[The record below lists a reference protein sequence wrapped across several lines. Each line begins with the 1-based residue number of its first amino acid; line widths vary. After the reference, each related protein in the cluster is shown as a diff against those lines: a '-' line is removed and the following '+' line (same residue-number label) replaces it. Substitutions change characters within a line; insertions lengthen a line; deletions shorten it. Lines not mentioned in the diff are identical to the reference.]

1 MIRTRLSLCA
11 LVVAAACAPAKE
23 TPRGDTLQPIDTMKP
38 ATDTLP
44 TPADAKV
51 GATTS
56 AKTGTTT
63 KTPVATK
70 TKDSIIG
77 HDSVTPLDPMKRKL
91 PTVKKP

>member
-23 TPRGDTLQPIDTMKP
+23 PPRGDTLQPVDTMKP
-38 ATDTLP
+38 ARDTLP
-44 TPADAKV
+44 TPAGTTTGTKV
-51 GATTS
+51 GATTK
-56 AKTGTTT
+56 AKTP
-63 KTPVATK
+63 PVNTK